1 MSLAISA
8 APWTNDNITN
18 TNTTRRRSSNMKKT
32 LKNRAYS
39 NDEKQLNTSNNDIY
53 SSIDIY
59 ENNDL
64 ENKNTFNKNDIQK
77 GANMH
82 EILNKINR
90 YDAIEK
96 SELTDFNPP
105 PHAEISKKTD
115 ENYSKENFE
124 NNNIPLYV
132 PQTPPYSKIS
142 AANDLG
148 LYANYKQSYDS
159 KGVGYFSNNKTNNL
173 GNVQDKL
180 MEKVNYII
188 HMLEIQQHEKTN
200 NVTEE
205 LILYT
210 FLGIFI
216 IFICDTFALVGK
228 YHR

>member
-8 APWTNDNITN
+8 SPWTNDNINTLN
-18 TNTTRRRSSNMKKT
+18 TNTTRRRASNMKKT

-39 NDEKQLNTSNNDIY
+39 TDETQLNTSNNDLY

-59 ENNDL
+59 ENSGAKQ
-64 ENKNTFNKNDIQK
+64 KNES
-77 GANMH
+77 ANMH

-90 YDAIEK
+90 FDEIEK
-96 SELTDFNPP
+96 NELIDFKPP
-105 PHAEISKKTD
+105 PYPQLNKKTD
-115 ENYSKENFE
+115 ENYSTENFE
-124 NNNIPLYV
+124 NNNIPLYI

-148 LYANYKQSYDS
+148 LYANYKQTYEP

-173 GNVQDKL
+173 GNIPDKL
-180 MEKVNYII
+180 MEKINYII

-200 NVTEE
+200 NVIEE
-205 LILYT
+205 LILYI